1 MLYEIFK
8 ILLCKLTYKIN
19 YYYKNIQWHKS
30 FCNLR
35 HFNTNSQLKTLKDF
49 LQLSSLQTRYL
60 ETILISECEYSK
72 CIDFIRN
79 LKFKMFY
86 QLSSFINWSLIFHFY
101 VFFFF
106 LFYILFYF
114 LTFQYCIGFLCF
126 MIDFYWSLSTF

>member
-1 MLYEIFK
+1 MFYYCKGITSLDLSCFNTSKVTNMSEMF
-8 ILLCKLTYKIN
+8 LLTSLTN
-19 YYYKNIQWHKS
+19 LNISS
-30 FCNLR
+30 FNTSNVTDMNNMFSSTKFVSLDLR

-86 QLSSFINWSLIFHFY
+86 QLY
-101 VFFFF
+101 
-106 LFYILFYF
+106 YIDKS
-114 LTFQYCIGFLCF
+114 G
-126 MIDFYWSLSTF
+126 MR